1 MAGPTKQPA
10 LRLSRTKNLH
20 FAKATFPGFSAH
32 DWAVFLSTDVN
43 LEAAKVLEIYAL
55 RWAVEVYFKELRT
68 SENPATTLLCLA
80 LMSIQKRIVT
90 RWIEAI

>member
-55 RWAVEVYFKELRT
+55 RWITKVTASPSSSFNSFNAPLMI
-68 SENPATTLLCLA
+68 A
-80 LMSIQKRIVT
+80 LKTCQR
-90 RWIEAI
+90 RAA